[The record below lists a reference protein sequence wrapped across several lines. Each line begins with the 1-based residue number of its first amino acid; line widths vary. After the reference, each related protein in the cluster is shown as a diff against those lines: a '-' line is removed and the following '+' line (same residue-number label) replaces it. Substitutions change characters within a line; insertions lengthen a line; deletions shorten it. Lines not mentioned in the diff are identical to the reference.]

1 MGDPVYHSI
10 YLSHTNNPASSFI
23 GSCQRN
29 RPYKHC
35 ETLVKRQLLR
45 TGNKVGDE
53 SVKTRPK
60 FSFEFATAYTSVIT
74 SVGQI
79 PHEVQDSNNA
89 YFVKEFKEKDM
100 HQIQTQHFI
109 SP

>member
-1 MGDPVYHSI
+1 MGDRVYHSI

-29 RPYKHC
+29 RPYKDC

-45 TGNKVGDE
+45 IGNKVGEE

-60 FSFEFATAYTSVIT
+60 
-74 SVGQI
+74 
-79 PHEVQDSNNA
+79 
-89 YFVKEFKEKDM
+89 
-100 HQIQTQHFI
+100 I
-109 SP
+109 SLQQLTLV

>member
-1 MGDPVYHSI
+1 
-10 YLSHTNNPASSFI
+10 
-23 GSCQRN
+23 
-29 RPYKHC
+29 
-35 ETLVKRQLLR
+35 VKRQLLR